1 MVYTSGAVSIEH
13 EGVARVFYSKQK
25 PRVCTINH
33 KPRHGTTVLYNAIAR
48 RALFGHGLGTDCARG
63 YQIAAR
69 RYCICCVKGRG
80 RFSWGRRSHS
90 FRCELFSL
98 IVANCVEAIADAEQQ
113 LNKTVVSSRLLLGV
127 ERLLFSLRCWVPCGD
142 SVAATPPG
150 KIALLTLSLK
160 RSDGH

>member
-33 KPRHGTTVLYNAIAR
+33 KPRHGTTVLQS
-48 RALFGHGLGTDCARG
+48 RAGPYLGTDCARG

-69 RYCICCVKGRG
+69 RYRISVKGRG

-90 FRCELFSL
+90 CRCYIPVLKPSRMLCSSL
-98 IVANCVEAIADAEQQ
+98 I
-113 LNKTVVSSRLLLGV
+113 K
-127 ERLLFSLRCWVPCGD
+127 
-142 SVAATPPG
+142 
-150 KIALLTLSLK
+150 LSY
-160 RSDGH
+160 HPACC

>member
-1 MVYTSGAVSIEH
+1 MLELYHGEW
-13 EGVARVFYSKQK
+13 RCFYSKQK

-48 RALFGHGLGTDCARG
+48 RALFGHGCAHG

-69 RYCICCVKGRG
+69 RYCISVKGRG
-80 RFSWGRRSHS
+80 CYRWGRRSHS
-90 FRCELFSL
+90 CRCELL
-98 IVANCVEAIADAEQQ
+98 RLVVATCVETIADAEQQ

-127 ERLLFSLRCWVPCGD
+127 ERLLFSLRCWVPGSD
-142 SVAATPPG
+142 SVAGTPPG

-160 RSDGH
+160 RSDGHS